1 MGSPEIEDE
10 TERFDRAI
18 ERAARRADRGSSR
31 KYMEDWRR
39 ESRPCAPDL
48 DTEVAVEVARLEAK
62 FPPDVLERVVRA
74 AGIVAPAR
82 DIEA

>member
-1 MGSPEIEDE
+1 
-10 TERFDRAI
+10 
-18 ERAARRADRGSSR
+18 
-31 KYMEDWRR
+31 MEDWRR

-48 DTEVAVEVARLEAK
+48 DTEVAAEVARLEAK